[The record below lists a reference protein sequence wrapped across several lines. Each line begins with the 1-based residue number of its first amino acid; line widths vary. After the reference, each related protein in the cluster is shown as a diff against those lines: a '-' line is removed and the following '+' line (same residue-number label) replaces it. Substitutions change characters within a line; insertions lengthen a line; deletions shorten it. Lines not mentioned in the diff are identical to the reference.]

1 MASYGALL
9 PQVIS
14 LALRVGICLRWESL
28 GNLQHF
34 LSMDLFLG
42 RHVAVQIPPKYV
54 VDFECSDF
62 PEKLSLAF
70 PCALDGMFQ
79 PYPFPRHLWV
89 VSLACGIFEKCHPL
103 LWPELWVRWNRVHCG
118 LADTFTLFVGSNQRP
133 SWGHHTSDLWKL
145 WYNK

>member
-42 RHVAVQIPPKYV
+42 RHVAFQIPPKYV

-70 PCALDGMFQ
+70 SLCLRWHVSAI
-79 PYPFPRHLWV
+79 PFPQA
-89 VSLACGIFEKCHPL
+89 SLGC
-103 LWPELWVRWNRVHCG
+103 
-118 LADTFTLFVGSNQRP
+118 
-133 SWGHHTSDLWKL
+133 
-145 WYNK
+145 